1 MIEYN
6 LLPAYKRIRES
17 EFMRLFDGPVASLF
31 LGGTRKAVVLRAI
44 LMIAVIAYA
53 DWRIESEVT
62 FGFLYLFPMLFV
74 GSVMNR
80 WQIAIAGALCT
91 FLTEI
96 FDTLPWTLAIG
107 LPRDGLIFAAFA
119 GMGLLV
125 HEFVRGRRAEL
136 LYMHQIESESQA
148 RKAAEE
154 QLKIL
159 VESSPIAI
167 FTADSEGRVLVAND
181 AVHRLLSIEPGTLP
195 GRPIRDYLPSLVNVH
210 TPDQDAPSFRTVMQ
224 CRGKRENGEVFFADV
239 WFSTYWT
246 SAGPRLAAI
255 VIDTS
260 EELRTREESSLHQ
273 VLAASRIVVTAVSH
287 EVRNLCGAISMVQ
300 EHLARD
306 GLLSQN
312 KDFEALQTL
321 VRALESIA
329 ATNLQETAQH
339 ATGIEIH
346 GLLDELRIVI
356 DQSLREANI
365 KTTWNA
371 DPELPLVWAE
381 RNSLLQVF
389 LNLTKNAERAMLY
402 RQRRELDICAQAE
415 GKRISI
421 RFQDTGGGVVNPE
434 RLFRPFQEGSQATG
448 LGLYLSRALLRSFKG
463 DLRYEPVQE
472 GSLFIVELSP
482 VVSTHVD
489 ESCEPKL
496 TQSTR
501 S

>member
-1 MIEYN
+1 
-6 LLPAYKRIRES
+6 
-17 EFMRLFDGPVASLF
+17 MRLLSGSISSFL
-31 LGGTRKAVVLRAI
+31 LGGTKKAVILRAL
-44 LMIAVIAYA
+44 LMVAVIAYA

-62 FGFLYLFPMLFV
+62 FGFLYLFPMLLL
-74 GSVMNR
+74 GSILSR
-80 WQIAIAGALCT
+80 WQIAAAAALCT
-91 FLTEI
+91 LLTEV
-96 FDTLPWTLAIG
+96 FDTLQWTLAIG

-125 HEFVRGRRAEL
+125 HELVRGRRAEL
-136 LYMHQIESESQA
+136 LYLQQIETASHA

-167 FTADSEGRVLVAND
+167 FTADSEGRVLLAND
-181 AVHRLLSIEPGTLP
+181 AVHRLLALEPGLLP
-195 GRPIRDYLPSLVNVH
+195 GRLIRDYLPSLINVH
-210 TPDQDAPSFRTVMQ
+210 VPDRNSSSFRTVMQ
-224 CRGKRENGEVFFADV
+224 CRGRREDGEVFFADV

-273 VLAASRIVVTAVSH
+273 VLAASRIVVSAVSH

-300 EHLARD
+300 ENLARD
-306 GLLSQN
+306 GSLSQN
-312 KDFEALQTL
+312 KDFEALGTL

-329 ATNLQETAQH
+329 ATNLRETANH
-339 ATGIEIH
+339 ATGIDIQ

-365 KTTWNA
+365 KVGWTV
-371 DPELPLVWAE
+371 DSELPLVWAE

-389 LNLTKNAERAMLY
+389 LNLTKNAERAMLD
-402 RQRRELDICAQAE
+402 QERRELDIRASAE
-415 GKRISI
+415 GKRII
-421 RFQDTGGGVVNPE
+421 IHFRDTGGGVVNPE

-463 DLRYEPVQE
+463 DLRYEQVQG

-482 VVSTHVD
+482 VVPPQPD
-489 ESCEPKL
+489 EGCEPK
-496 TQSTR
+496 R
-501 S
+501 SESMWT